1 MRQSSKPMFFNKVY
15 VVKELMV
22 GGSWRRREGG
32 RRGRENETTQR
43 KGNPNF
49 KSHKTQKRYLIL
61 WKHHGSSKAG
71 NNLVTGRLWGLNK
84 SFNRVFALDRSPS
97 VNLEIT
103 SSLQDYYYLRELNV
117 QQ

>member
-49 KSHKTQKRYLIL
+49 KSHKNP
-61 WKHHGSSKAG
+61 KALS
-71 NNLVTGRLWGLNK
+71 NSLETPWFLEGR
-84 SFNRVFALDRSPS
+84 
-97 VNLEIT
+97 
-103 SSLQDYYYLRELNV
+103 
-117 QQ
+117 